1 MRGRNFSKV
10 EEFLLLD
17 SSTIK
22 IIANLYKNK
31 KTIILNVF
39 YLSFNKEKDT
49 DMILYNLSR
58 YKNGDSI

>member
-1 MRGRNFSKV
+1 MKKETAGTVS
-10 EEFLLLD
+10 FLP
-17 SSTIK
+17 SAIK
-22 IIANLYKNK
+22 IITNLYKNK

-39 YLSFNKEKDT
+39 YLSFNKENDT

>member
-1 MRGRNFSKV
+1 MKKETDGTVS
-10 EEFLLLD
+10 FLP
-17 SSTIK
+17 STIK